1 MIITYCIKIYFLTN
15 TAPLKGTIVNRGGP
29 SLNQRLLKIS
39 LESLSGELLENSST
53 FSQLKMSD
61 FFKGYL
67 EIVKIYFRN
76 EVSYKKIQIVIDVH
90 VHK

>member
-1 MIITYCIKIYFLTN
+1 MFITYCKKIYFLTN

-90 VHK
+90 VYK